1 MGELQEEKKETVQQ
15 EMAKAGPGLLEPDM
29 ELFCKAA
36 ADGNALGDCPFTHY
50 IHVRLRLFSLSPV
63 SIYPSGCHAVFASD
77 GWLHGIGIRVPY

>member
-1 MGELQEEKKETVQQ
+1 MVGGLQEEQKKKTVQQ

-50 IHVRLRLFSLSPV
+50 IHVRFFFKFFFSPCDHFGHQLFLL
-63 SIYPSGCHAVFASD
+63 D
-77 GWLHGIGIRVPY
+77 MHGLTLL